1 MIIAHLGKK
10 RRFREFALDF
20 EIRPIGFIST
30 PYKEKFGVPRQP
42 GLVTAA
48 QGWLELLPEFSNR
61 EMLRGL
67 EEFSHVWLIFIFHE
81 ALERGWQP
89 TVRPPR
95 LGGNLRQGVFATRS
109 PFRPNPLGLSRAEL
123 LEIDERKGRTG
134 LLLGGVDLV
143 DGTPIVDIKP
153 YLPYVDAIPEATG
166 GRFQNKPVAALEIT
180 FSPDA
185 EAQITWQLRH
195 HPLFKELITQVL
207 QQDPRPAYQRAADG
221 RTYGV
226 RLFDLNIRWQVN
238 NGIIRVLDIA
248 PWHGQS

>member
-1 MIIAHLGKK
+1 
-10 RRFREFALDF
+10 LDLA
-20 EIRPIGFIST
+20 IKPIGFIST

-48 QGWLELLPEFSNR
+48 HGWLEFLPEFSSR

-95 LGGNLRQGVFATRS
+95 LGGNIRQGVFATRS

-123 LEIDERKGRTG
+123 LEVGERKGRTG

-166 GRFQNKPVAALEIT
+166 GRFQNRPVTPLEIK
-180 FSPDA
+180 FSADA
-185 EAQITWQLRH
+185 EAQVSWQHRH
-195 HPLFKELITQVL
+195 HPNFKELITQVL
-207 QQDPRPAYQRAADG
+207 QQDPRPAYQKTEDG
-221 RTYGV
+221 RIYGV

-238 NGIIRVLDIA
+238 DGIIRVLDIA